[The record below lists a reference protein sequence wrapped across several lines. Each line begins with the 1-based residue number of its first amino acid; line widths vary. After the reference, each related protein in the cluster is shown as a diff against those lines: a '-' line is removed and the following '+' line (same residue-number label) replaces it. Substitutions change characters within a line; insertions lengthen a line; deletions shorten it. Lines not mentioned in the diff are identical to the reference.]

1 MNSISSPHIIRKAIW
16 VSVFIFALSCKKE
29 DNFIGSELQNEDINV
44 SQLTNFTINTYTKEA
59 DSLKADEL
67 SVSTLGSMKDAEL
80 GKTES
85 SFFTQLRLP
94 VENVDFTSGGSL
106 SDIVLDSIVLTL
118 EYFDHYGNLDAQ
130 TFEVYEVSDNID
142 IDSTY
147 YNGTTFTNAGTNLVE
162 SGKGTL
168 TPNPTSKVFNGTDT
182 VSAQL
187 RLKLDNSFGQLIL
200 NESGN
205 ATLSNNTSFA
215 KFLKGIEVKVNNPGQ
230 ANGSGA
236 ILLFNLISANSNV
249 TLYYRNTVTSDTLS
263 FNLLMNTNCARVN
276 LNTHD
281 YTGTMVAPQLLDST
295 LGITEVYVQG
305 LKGLKTQIELTDIMN
320 LKDSNIIINKAVL
333 TMPVNTAGSSTFEPI
348 EQMLIVRNE
357 DGEKYLLPDQTQFSG
372 LAGLQNVGGAYSED
386 DEQYEFIITRYVNAV
401 LTGLIPNNT
410 LTLETISAMVT
421 PNRSV
426 LYGSGS
432 LVAQPQLTITYTKY

>member
-1 MNSISSPHIIRKAIW
+1 
-16 VSVFIFALSCKKE
+16 
-29 DNFIGSELQNEDINV
+29 
-44 SQLTNFTINTYTKEA
+44 
-59 DSLKADEL
+59 
-67 SVSTLGSMKDAEL
+67 
-80 GKTES
+80 
-85 SFFTQLRLP
+85 
-94 VENVDFTSGGSL
+94 
-106 SDIVLDSIVLTL
+106 
-118 EYFDHYGNLDAQ
+118 
-130 TFEVYEVSDNID
+130 
-142 IDSTY
+142 
-147 YNGTTFTNAGTNLVE
+147 
-162 SGKGTL
+162 
-168 TPNPTSKVFNGTDT
+168 
-182 VSAQL
+182 
-187 RLKLDNSFGQLIL
+187 
-200 NESGN
+200 
-205 ATLSNNTSFA
+205 
-215 KFLKGIEVKVNNPGQ
+215 
-230 ANGSGA
+230 
-236 ILLFNLISANSNV
+236 
-249 TLYYRNTVTSDTLS
+249 
-263 FNLLMNTNCARVN
+263 MNTNCARVN